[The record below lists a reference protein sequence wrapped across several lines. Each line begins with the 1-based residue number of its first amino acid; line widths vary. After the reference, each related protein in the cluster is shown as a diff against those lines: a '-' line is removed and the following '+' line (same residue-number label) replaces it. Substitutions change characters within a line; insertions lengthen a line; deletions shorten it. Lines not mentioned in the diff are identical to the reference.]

1 MAVIMNGRVKAS
13 SKGREPIRF
22 TELPTSIKYLLLE
35 VPSDNKGD
43 VYIGGPTVAKDNAPL
58 LAKGTPREF
67 TFRHDV
73 KESPGDLSDF
83 YVHFGHN
90 GYVVNYLAITI

>member
-1 MAVIMNGRVKAS
+1 MAGIINGRVTAS
-13 SKGREPIRF
+13 STGHEPIRF
-22 TELPTSIKYLLLE
+22 TELPTPIKYLLLE
-35 VPSDNKGD
+35 VPSENNGD
-43 VYIGGPTVAKDNAPL
+43 VYIGGSTVANNNAPL

-90 GYVVNYLAITI
+90 GDAVNFLAITI

>member
-1 MAVIMNGRVKAS
+1 MAGIINGRVTAS
-13 SKGREPIRF
+13 STGHEPIRF
-22 TELPTSIKYLLLE
+22 TELPTPIKYLLLE
-35 VPSDNKGD
+35 VPAENMGD
-43 VYIGGPTVAKDNAPL
+43 VYVGNSTVSNNNAPL

-73 KESPGDLSDF
+73 REAPGDLADF

-90 GYVVNYLAITI
+90 GDVVNYLAITI

>member
-1 MAVIMNGRVKAS
+1 MAGIMHGRVKAS

-35 VPSDNKGD
+35 VPSQNKGD

-67 TFRHDV
+67 TFRHHV

-83 YVHFGHN
+83 YVNFGHN
-90 GYVVNYLAITI
+90 KDVIKYLAITI

>member
-1 MAVIMNGRVKAS
+1 MAGIMHGRVKAS

-35 VPSDNKGD
+35 VPSQNKGD
-43 VYIGGPTVAKDNAPL
+43 VEIGGPTVAKDNAPL

-73 KESPGDLSDF
+73 IESPGDLADF

-90 GYVVNYLAITI
+90 GDVVNYLAITI

>member
-1 MAVIMNGRVKAS
+1 MAGIMHGRVKAS

-22 TELPTSIKYLLLE
+22 TELPTAIKYLLLE
-35 VPSDNKGD
+35 VPNANKGD
-43 VYIGGPTVAKDNAPL
+43 VYIGGPTVAKANAPL

-73 KESPGDLSDF
+73 KESPGDLADF

-90 GYVVNYLAITI
+90 GDVVNYLAITV

>member
-1 MAVIMNGRVKAS
+1 MAGSMHGRVKAS

-22 TELPTSIKYLLLE
+22 TELPTAIKYLLLE

-67 TFRHDV
+67 TFRNDV
-73 KESPGDLSDF
+73 KASPGDLADF

-90 GYVVNYLAITI
+90 GDVVNYLAITI